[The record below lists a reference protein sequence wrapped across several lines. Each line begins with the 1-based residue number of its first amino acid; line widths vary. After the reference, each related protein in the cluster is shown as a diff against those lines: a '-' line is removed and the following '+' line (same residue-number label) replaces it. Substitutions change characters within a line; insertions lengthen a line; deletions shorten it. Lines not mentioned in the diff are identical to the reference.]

1 MGAAR
6 ELGAQIADAT
16 EARRRLAGR
25 TLGDTIRALAAAAE
39 RWRLDDDLV
48 DALPSPAGLSPP
60 MIAAGLPVAAETLEA
75 AGMTALVEREL
86 GAGAAGRPAP
96 EGPALV
102 AHVLASNVPALALPA
117 IALGCLAGAA
127 VVVKSGRHDALSAPA
142 FRRALAEIDP
152 ELAATVVTAY
162 WRGGD
167 LAAEAAGLGAADVVV
182 LTGGDAAVAA
192 LAERLRGRLVVHGP
206 RLSIAAI
213 ARPALADAEALARAL
228 AEDVALYDQ
237 RGCLSPHVVYVER
250 GGPETPRAFAQR
262 LGAALDAVAARWPLG
277 PAPVAERAR
286 GRLERA
292 EAEWRSGTA
301 LVTGPGG
308 TVIHDDVARPAGAT
322 SGRRTV
328 RVHPLDSLTSLA
340 DLVPSRLVEC
350 VGLAGIDGGT
360 LAPALRARGV
370 SRICPIGRM
379 QRPPLTW
386 PRGQRPPLGA
396 LLGREDGPALEV
408 EP

>member
-25 TLGDTIRALAAAAE
+25 ALGDTIHALTAAAA
-39 RWRLDDDLV
+39 RWRADPDLTA
-48 DALPSPAGLSPP
+48 ALPSAADLSPP
-60 MIAAGLPVAAETLEA
+60 VIAAGLPLAAEALEA
-75 AGMTALVEREL
+75 AAMTALAEREL
-86 GAGAAGRPAP
+86 GPGAARRPPP

-117 IALGCLAGAA
+117 IALGCLAGAV

-142 FRRALAEIDP
+142 FRRALAEVDP

-182 LTGGDAAVAA
+182 LTGGDAALAA
-192 LAERLRGRLVVHGP
+192 LAGRLRGRLVTHGP
-206 RLSIAAI
+206 RVSIAAI
-213 ARPALADAEALARAL
+213 ARPALADAEGLASALAA
-228 AEDVALYDQ
+228 DVALYDQ
-237 RGCLSPHVVYVER
+237 RGCLSPNVVYVEV
-250 GGPETPRAFAQR
+250 GGAETPRAFAAR
-262 LGAALDAVAARWPLG
+262 LGAALDAVATRWPLG
-277 PAPVAERAR
+277 PAPVAARAR
-286 GRLERA
+286 AGLERA

-301 LVTGPGG
+301 VLAGPGG
-308 TVIHDDVARPAGAT
+308 TVIHDDVPRVAGGT

-328 RVHPLDSLTSLA
+328 VVHPLDTLA
-340 DLVPSRLVEC
+340 ALPDLVPAGLVEC
-350 VGLAGIDGGT
+350 VGLAGIDGGS

-379 QRPPLTW
+379 QRPSLGW
-386 PRGQRPPLGA
+386 PRGQRPPLGT
-396 LLGREDGPALEV
+396 LLGRADDPALEV
-408 EP
+408 ER